1 MEISLTCTIV
11 PGREQLQYQGLQGDT
26 FEDALLALGFIPDTV
41 LLFHNGI
48 SLPQDK
54 PIEEEAVEIILTASR
69 G

>member
-1 MEISLTCTIV
+1 MNITLTCTV
-11 PGREQLQYQGLQGDT
+11 LPGNEQLQYHGAEGDT

-54 PIEEEAVEIILTASR
+54 PIEEEAVKIILTASR